1 MLRDPETFTVGSLS
15 PCTTNCGMAFI
26 GSASAGEPVRSPEAV
41 QLVAGVG
48 IVGDRYTTR
57 KGHWSDDR
65 WPDQQL
71 TLVEEEIADELE
83 MSPGLLRRNVVTRGV
98 SLAELIGVRFLIGD
112 VVVQGVRTCDPCAY
126 LERLVGR
133 AGLASEFGRAGPGL
147 RAAVLTDGRITVGDP
162 VVVTTTDRRT
172 AS

>member
-1 MLRDPETFTVGSLS
+1 
-15 PCTTNCGMAFI
+15 MANDANAAPD
-26 GSASAGEPVRSPEAV
+26 GARSTGRTLGRVVALYVAPSAGEPVRSPEAV

-57 KGHWSDDR
+57 TGHWSDDR

-71 TLVEEEIADELE
+71 TLVQEEVADELGL
-83 MSPGLLRRNVVTRGV
+83 SPELLRRNVVTRGV
-98 SLAELIGVRFLIGD
+98 SLAELIGVRFRIGD
-112 VVVQGVRTCDPCAY
+112 VAVQGVRTCDPCAY

-133 AGLASEFGRAGPGL
+133 AGLASELGRAGPGL

-162 VVVTTTDRRT
+162 V
-172 AS
+172 S